1 MEKNKNKDLKDLLIG
16 SSVILLYIFA
26 MTFSYDII
34 IGLGI
39 NYNSLSS
46 SMKSLCLIIYEI
58 ILLGIIMFIY
68 RKTFIPNLKDFI
80 KNFKTYIDKY
90 IKYWFLMLGLMII
103 SNLIITEFTSSEIA
117 NNQETIIS
125 SLKLYP
131 IYTFIVTVLIA
142 PFIEEF
148 VFRLSFRKIFNH
160 TNILF
165 IIFSGFIFGLM
176 HVLVSNLNSIYDL
189 LFIIPY
195 SIPGFIFAY
204 LYCKVENIC
213 LPISIHFLHN
223 SVMMILQV
231 LLLILK

>member
-1 MEKNKNKDLKDLLIG
+1 MEKSINKDLKDLLIG
-16 SSVILLYIFA
+16 SSVILLYILA

-34 IGLGI
+34 VGFGI
-39 NYNSLSS
+39 DYNNLSS
-46 SMKSLCLIIYEI
+46 VMKSFCIIIYEV

-68 RKTFIPNLKDFI
+68 RKTFISNLKDFI

-103 SNLIITEFTSSEIA
+103 SNLIITQFTSSEIA
-117 NNQETIIS
+117 NNQEVIID
-125 SLKLYP
+125 SLKSYP
-131 IYTFIVTVLIA
+131 IYTFIVTVFIA
-142 PFIEEF
+142 PFVEEF

-165 IIFSGFIFGLM
+165 IIFSGFVFGLM
-176 HVLVSNLNSIYDL
+176 HVLGDLSNIYDL

-223 SVMMILQV
+223 SVMMILQIA
-231 LLLILK
+231 LLILK